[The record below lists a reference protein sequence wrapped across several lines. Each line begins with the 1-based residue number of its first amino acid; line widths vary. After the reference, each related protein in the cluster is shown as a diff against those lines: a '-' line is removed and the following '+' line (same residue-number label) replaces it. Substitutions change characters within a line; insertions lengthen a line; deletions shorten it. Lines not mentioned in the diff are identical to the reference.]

1 MFINLL
7 PKETSKPMSPPEHS
21 LETQRIHF
29 HEESESHRITRLEQ
43 RMQVVEREAAGI
55 ADMKTDVA
63 IIKSKLS
70 TILWFVGS
78 AAGAVI
84 VLVVAKLAK
93 ILGI

>member
-1 MFINLL
+1 MSL
-7 PKETSKPMSPPEHS
+7 PNNQNAK
-21 LETQRIHF
+21 TQRIHF
-29 HEESESHRITRLEQ
+29 FEEADGHRLARLEQ
-43 RMQVVEREAAGI
+43 RMEVVEREAAGI

-84 VLVVAKLAK
+84 VLVVAKMAK